1 MTLLA
6 KRLYQREKG
15 VVCVAFYQSPVGK
28 IKLISKEDKLI
39 KLEFLN
45 QDLNLLSAKE
55 ICEKCDEVVL
65 KQTREWL
72 DEYFNG
78 KNPSFKVIPLNPNG
92 SEFAKVVW
100 ELLLKIPYGKVCT
113 YGELAKEI
121 ARITH
126 KNKMSAQAIGG
137 ALKRNPI
144 PIIIPCHRVIGANGK
159 LTGYAGG
166 IKKKIALLECEK
178 ADLVNLYHF

>member
-1 MTLLA
+1 MIYKTIYKSLLGEILLVS
-6 KRLYQREKG
+6 KDN
-15 VVCVAFYQSPVGK
+15 
-28 IKLISKEDKLI
+28 KL
-39 KLEFLN
+39 LEMKFLN
-45 QDLNLLSAKE
+45 QDTNLLPIKE

-65 KQTREWL
+65 YQTREWL
-72 DEYFNG
+72 DEYFSG
-78 KNPSFKVIPLNPNG
+78 KSPKSKEILLNPSG
-92 SEFAKVVW
+92 SKFAKVVW
-100 ELLLKIPYGKVCT
+100 ELLLKIPYGRVCT
-113 YGELAKEI
+113 YGELAKEV

-166 IKKKIALLECEK
+166 IKRKIALLECEK
-178 ADLVNLYHF
+178 ADMVNLYHFE